1 MTYLHFNEVLLGI
14 KDPNITLTGALQ
26 KESYRTV
33 KQFRPSSKANLSE
46 KQANQAVLS
55 LEGHLDKL
63 PKACVHCGVKNNGSQ
78 DIIRN
83 GSMKT
88 AILIGQYNYQA
99 VYLKLKKQRYLC
111 KHCRKTTIAE
121 STLINRHCFI
131 SNPVKFLIV
140 KELSEIQS
148 MTLIAKHM
156 NVSTHTVIRQLKAW
170 GDNLNPRPNV
180 LPFHLSIDEFKSV
193 KAVKNAMSAIIMDN
207 AAHKVID
214 ILEDRTQEYLR
225 AYFLRFPLKERL
237 KVKTITM
244 DMYSPYRE
252 FLPRLFPNAIVIIDR
267 FHIVQL
273 LNRALN
279 KYRIDIMNSLRY
291 KQPRD
296 YNKLKKLWKLIL
308 KPREALDYEEYKTHR
323 LFDGLMTE
331 KGIVS
336 YLTNLHP
343 RLRKVYNYVHRTI
356 EAIREHRF
364 TDFKKTV
371 KETRKHTLPKKV
383 RTAFNTLTS
392 YEDEIENSLTYTLS
406 NGVIEGTI
414 NKIKMIK
421 RSGYGYRNYGHLRCR
436 ILISTQLQQTNAE
449 PKRHLYFTEED
460 ADRKYNKQSA

>member
-1 MTYLHFNEVLLGI
+1 MTYLHFNEILLGI

-33 KQFRPSSKANLSE
+33 KQFRPSSKDNLSE
-46 KQANQAVLS
+46 KQANKAVLS

-111 KHCRKTTIAE
+111 KHCLKTTVAE
-121 STLINRHCFI
+121 SKLINRHCFI

-156 NVSTHTVIRQLKAW
+156 NVSIHTVIRQLKSW
-170 GDNLNPRPNV
+170 GDNLNPRPTA
-180 LPFHLSIDEFKSV
+180 LPSHLSIDEFKSV

-207 AAHKVID
+207 STHKVVD

-225 AYFLRFPLKERL
+225 TYFLRFPMNERL

-273 LNRALN
+273 LNR
-279 KYRIDIMNSLRY
+279 
-291 KQPRD
+291 
-296 YNKLKKLWKLIL
+296 
-308 KPREALDYEEYKTHR
+308 
-323 LFDGLMTE
+323 
-331 KGIVS
+331 
-336 YLTNLHP
+336 
-343 RLRKVYNYVHRTI
+343 
-356 EAIREHRF
+356 
-364 TDFKKTV
+364 
-371 KETRKHTLPKKV
+371 
-383 RTAFNTLTS
+383 
-392 YEDEIENSLTYTLS
+392 
-406 NGVIEGTI
+406 
-414 NKIKMIK
+414 
-421 RSGYGYRNYGHLRCR
+421 
-436 ILISTQLQQTNAE
+436 
-449 PKRHLYFTEED
+449 
-460 ADRKYNKQSA
+460 